1 MCGKPRCMPALSQQ
15 CHNSVTIVHSEAWRC
30 QSRGGSKEE
39 EKGRD
44 CHSCCPRRASH
55 GNMFLSRL
63 NTPGFFPV
71 LIERNTRLRTKV
83 ANSKSVRARLHG
95 GCAGGGGKGPKLYAF
110 QETRAHDAQM
120 PTCTNAR
127 TTHHARARTHTSAR
141 AHTHTYTHIHDG
153 VDTNETLEGA
163 PCALLLEFELRE
175 RLLDIC
181 FGSVAGARAGA
192 ACTERLIRQRV
203 PPSEI
208 THTHT

>member
-95 GCAGGGGKGPKLYAF
+95 VAQAAVEKARICTRFRK
-110 QETRAHDAQM
+110 QERTTHRCPPAQTHA
-120 PTCTNAR
+120 PR

-141 AHTHTYTHIHDG
+141 A
-153 VDTNETLEGA
+153 
-163 PCALLLEFELRE
+163 
-175 RLLDIC
+175 
-181 FGSVAGARAGA
+181 RAH
-192 ACTERLIRQRV
+192 
-203 PPSEI
+203 
-208 THTHT
+208 THTHTRRRGYKRDLGGGTLRTSSGI